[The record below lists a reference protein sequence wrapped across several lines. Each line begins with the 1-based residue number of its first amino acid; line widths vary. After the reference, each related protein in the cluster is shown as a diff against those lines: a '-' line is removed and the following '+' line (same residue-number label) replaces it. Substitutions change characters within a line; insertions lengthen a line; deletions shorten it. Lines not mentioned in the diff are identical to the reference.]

1 MTGRRSHGALIVT
14 CFATA
19 LLALACGGATA
30 PVAVDPATRIDPAA
44 RIDPAGIHHTLERG
58 QTLFALSRT
67 YGVPVETLIEVNT
80 IQDPAGIPAGTPIFV
95 PGATRVLPVA
105 PLGAGRPPLAWP
117 LAGTITARF
126 GPRGRRG
133 RQHEGIDIDGER
145 GDPIRAAAAGVVK
158 KAGTGRGYG
167 KMVVVDHG
175 GGLSTLYAH
184 ASEILVRTGQR
195 VAAGERIAKVGRSGN
210 ARGTHLHFEVRRGK
224 RAVDPLVL
232 LGRGR

>member
-1 MTGRRSHGALIVT
+1 MAGRRSHGALIVT

-19 LLALACGGATA
+19 LLGLACGGATA
-30 PVAVDPATRIDPAA
+30 PVAVDPAT

-67 YGVPVETLIEVNT
+67 YGVPVETLIEVNA
-80 IQDPAGIPAGTPIFV
+80 IRNPAEIPAGTPIFV
-95 PGATRVLPVA
+95 PGATRVLPV
-105 PLGAGRPPLAWP
+105 PGAGRTPLAWP
-117 LAGTITARF
+117 LAGRITARY
-126 GPRGRRG
+126 GPRGSRG

-167 KMVVVDHG
+167 KMVVIDHG

-184 ASEILVRTGQR
+184 VSEILVRTGQR

-210 ARGTHLHFEVRRGK
+210 ARGTHLHFEVRRGE
-224 RAVDPLVL
+224 RPVDPLVL